1 MVRLT
6 VSADRKDGPVGLDV
20 CLLTFFEVSAC
31 ITNAAARAIGGE
43 RALRGTCNVTWR
55 AKV

>member
-31 ITNAAARAIGGE
+31 ITNDAARAIGGE
-43 RALRGTCNVTWR
+43 RAPRGTCNVTWR